1 MSGLTTLARPYAKA
15 AFELARDANALSRWD
30 ELLAVAAEI
39 VSSESMESL
48 LGNPV
53 VDRSQTVDIITDA
66 LGEAAGEAFNG
77 FITVLGQNQRLALL
91 PEIAELFRE
100 LREEAEGR
108 LSVRVVSAVPLEKEQ
123 KDRMTRALAKRFGR
137 DIELE
142 SAVDEA
148 VLGGA
153 VIYAG
158 GQVIDGSLRGRLHK
172 LQASLS
178 R

>member
-1 MSGLTTLARPYAKA
+1 MSSMTTLARPYAKA
-15 AFELARDANALSRWD
+15 AFELARDAGELSRWD
-30 ELLAVAAEI
+30 ALLSLAAEI
-39 VSSESMESL
+39 VSSEPMAGL
-48 LGNPV
+48 LANPMV
-53 VDRSQTVDIITDA
+53 ERSQAVDIVTGA
-66 LGEAAGEAFNG
+66 LGESASEAFNG
-77 FITVLGQNQRLALL
+77 FIAVLGHNKRLALL
-91 PEIAELFRE
+91 PGISELFRE

-108 LSVRVVSAVPLEKEQ
+108 LSVRVVSAVPLEQEQ
-123 KDRMTRALAKRFGR
+123 KDRMTQALAKRFGR
-137 DIELE
+137 EIELE

-158 GQVIDGSLRGRLHK
+158 DQVIDGSLRGRLHK